1 MTDAFRVAATIP
13 AYQAEPWV
21 GEVVR
26 ATREVLPDVLVVD
39 DGSTDATGDR
49 ARAAGARVVRVAE
62 NRGKGNAL
70 RFAFHELFSQG
81 FDAVVTLDADGQHR
95 ADQIPRLLDAR
106 EETGASLVLGT
117 RDHLYAGMGAVRRFS
132 NTLSSRLIS
141 GVAGRL
147 MLDVQTGFRLY
158 ARELIDE
165 AGFPEDRFEA
175 ESAVVV
181 RAIRRGHEIATVPIE
196 LAVVDGRSTSHYRP
210 LVDSLRIARAVAR
223 ARFERTEKA

>member
-1 MTDAFRVAATIP
+1 MSDATRVAATIP

-21 GEVVR
+21 GSVVR
-26 ATREVLPDVLVVD
+26 ATREVLRDVLVVD

-49 ARAAGARVVRVAE
+49 ARAAGARVLRVAE

-70 RFAFHELFSQG
+70 RLAFHELFSQG

-95 ADQIPRLLDAR
+95 ADQIPLLLEAWA
-106 EETGASLVLGT
+106 ETGASLVLGT
-117 RDHLYAGMGAVRRFS
+117 RDHLYAGMGGVRRLS

-141 GVAGRL
+141 TLAGRP

-158 ARELIDE
+158 ARELIDDV
-165 AGFPEDRFEA
+165 GFPESRFEA

-181 RAIRRGHEIATVPIE
+181 RAIRRGHRIATVPIE
-196 LAVVDGRSTSHYRP
+196 LAVVDGRPTSHYRP

-223 ARFERTEKA
+223 ARFERA